1 MEYSLIKRKVQSLLD
16 KTNLLQLEKLLLQ
29 WKIDSSLCEG
39 REPGGLSYKHNKIM
53 KWVDLEGT
61 VLHIYRTQLEVS
73 EWALTT
79 KLLSIALKL
88 LGIIKEIS
96 SLLKDFS
103 LLEMVQWLLNVS
115 LQMHTFLAY
124 LLDKV
129 DLLVQ
134 VKLNKHLMKCQF
146 PECPGFTLPLSNKRH
161 RILNSN
167 HLKKNE

>member
-1 MEYSLIKRKVQSLLD
+1 MQSLLD
-16 KTNLLQLEKLLLQ
+16 TTNLLHLEKLLLQ

-39 REPGGLSYKHNKIM
+39 REPGDLSYKHNKIM

-73 EWALTT
+73 EWALTI
-79 KLLSIALKL
+79 KLLSMALKL

-96 SLLKDFS
+96 SPLKDFR
-103 LLEMVQWLLNVS
+103 LLAMVQWLLNVS
-115 LQMHTFLAY
+115 LQMHTY
-124 LLDKV
+124 LVCHLDKV
-129 DLLVQ
+129 DLQVR
-134 VKLNKHLMKCQF
+134 VKLNKRLMKCQF

-167 HLKKNE
+167 HLKKND